1 VACWLPFIIG
11 PVRLVQHGWHP
22 IGDEAA
28 IALRSWNALT
38 NHGPLVGQATRLAH
52 GVFDPGPLEYWLLSI
67 PVHLNPVYG
76 VLWGG
81 AFWCIVA
88 CSLVIEAA
96 WAVRGEIAGLAAS
109 GLILVLL
116 LWMPAVALPAS
127 WNPWFGMMFFLAAL
141 AAAWAVIAGH
151 RRWWPV
157 LVITASVAAQAHL
170 MFTLGSAALVLLAL
184 IVGVADAIRARAGYW
199 WVLIGLLAGAGCWS
213 APAFQQFA
221 MPDGNIAALINS
233 TGSSDNGARTGASFG
248 LKALTSA
255 IQPIPL
261 WWKAAQQPLVIF
273 DQISVR
279 SSGYAV
285 AVLILLAV
293 VGIAAIWPLRCRW
306 LAALAAVTLLLSLA
320 ALATYSS
327 VPVHYTSLHTL
338 NYLIVMVFP
347 VGALSWLVIGSGV
360 ALTILLAAGR
370 ALAGAPAHSAGSAER
385 AATAN
390 GKVPAG
396 TAVTA
401 ATAMAGDTAA
411 AADPAITADTAAA
424 AGPAGAGATAMAA
437 AGPDAAAG
445 PADTATAL
453 AAPLAG
459 GPGPQAPAGPDLL
472 AGPARLGGQATPW
485 ELTRLSAAAP
495 PWDVA
500 PRLGGATAAAASA
513 PERFAQ
519 AGNGNARAGAAP
531 PASTV
536 PSASTAPPGGPAPPA
551 SHPPLAEPA
560 APSPA
565 GLAGLVAGWPA
576 RGLDWMVR
584 GIRDWTANGLRAGVA
599 AAVAGWVVLLTALV
613 TSGQMPTVREL
624 TADPV
629 MRIAPAVARQ
639 IERALPPQQMA
650 MTIGD
655 YHDPGA
661 LGRLTLGVTWALAP
675 PGYHPEIIQT
685 RLARELGDRY
695 VFRGGQMALVTA
707 KVRQHSTR
715 VVVTPWEVP
724 DPQGLGVTGYHARAK
739 RDLTKSKRTRHS
751 HHRRQSVTP

>member
-1 VACWLPFIIG
+1 VACWLPFIIA
-11 PVRLVQHGWHP
+11 PVRLVQHGWQP

-81 AFWCIVA
+81 AFWCAVA
-88 CSLVIEAA
+88 CSLVVEAA

-184 IVGVADAIRARAGYW
+184 IVGLADAIRARAGYW

-213 APAFQQFA
+213 APAFQQFF

-261 WWKAAQQPLVIF
+261 WWKSAQQPLVIF
-273 DQISVR
+273 DQISTR

-285 AVLILLAV
+285 AALILLAV

-396 TAVTA
+396 TALTVA
-401 ATAMAGDTAA
+401 AAM
-411 AADPAITADTAAA
+411 AADPATIADTAAG
-424 AGPAGAGATAMAA
+424 AGPAGAGPTAMAA

-453 AAPLAG
+453 AAPPGG
-459 GPGPQAPAGPDLL
+459 GPGSQAPAGPDLL
-472 AGPARLGGQATPW
+472 AGPARPGGTTTPW
-485 ELTRLSAAAP
+485 ELAPPSAVAP
-495 PWDVA
+495 PWDVT
-500 PRLGGATAAAASA
+500 PRPGGASPAASA
-513 PERFAQ
+513 LSGAAQ
-519 AGNGNARAGAAP
+519 AGNADAPVGAAP
-531 PASTV
+531 PASSV
-536 PSASTAPPGGPAPPA
+536 PPARTAPAGPASPA
-551 SHPPLAEPA
+551 SHPPLAGPA
-560 APSPA
+560 ATGTA
-565 GLAGLVAGWPA
+565 GLAGPVTGWPA

-599 AAVAGWVVLLTALV
+599 AAVAGWVVLLTVLV
-613 TSGQMPTVREL
+613 TSGQMPTVRLL

-655 YHDPGA
+655 YHDPDA
-661 LGRLTLGVTWALAP
+661 LGRLTLGVTWALTP
-675 PGYHPEIIQT
+675 PGYYPEIIQT
-685 RLARELGDRY
+685 RLARELGTRY
-695 VFRGGQMALVTA
+695 IFRGGQMALVTVT
-707 KVRQHSTR
+707 VRQHSR
-715 VVVTPWEVP
+715 RIVVTPWAVP
-724 DPQGLGVTGYHARAK
+724 NPQGLGIAGSHALAK
-739 RDLTKSKRTRHS
+739 RDLIKGKKTRHS
-751 HHRRQSVTP
+751 HHRR